1 MRVHTG
7 TCTLT
12 DSVGCLSS
20 LDRHSEGISGAE
32 NCVEVF
38 KCNYVPPLVVAEW
51 VLALDLLLLVAVSIL
66 QRVTSRR
73 HIERFLI

>member
-1 MRVHTG
+1 
-7 TCTLT
+7 
-12 DSVGCLSS
+12 
-20 LDRHSEGISGAE
+20 LDRHSEGISAAE

-66 QRVTSRR
+66 QSVT
-73 HIERFLI
+73 H